1 MSSYAGVWDRRFAC
15 PVIYMKEKQV
25 GFWIGLLHRLSGKKP
40 QPKEL
45 PDCNNRRLAIA
56 PGVRASAHD
65 DGLALLHIS
74 TGRVFLSNQTG
85 LRIWQGVVSGLT
97 ADAISEEISRDWGV
111 GWEVVRRDTSSFIF
125 ELERRGLVIR
135 RVA

>member
-1 MSSYAGVWDRRFAC
+1 
-15 PVIYMKEKQV
+15 MKGKQES
-25 GFWIGLLHRLSGKKP
+25 GFWIGLWRRFSGKGP
-40 QPKEL
+40 RREES
-45 PDCNNRRLAIA
+45 PDCNTRDHNRDNRRLAIA

-85 LRIWQGVVSGLT
+85 LRIWQGVVAGLT

-135 RVA
+135 KAA

>member
-1 MSSYAGVWDRRFAC
+1 MRD
-15 PVIYMKEKQV
+15 MKGKQET
-25 GFWIGLLHRLSGKKP
+25 GFWIGLLHRLSGKGP
-40 QPKEL
+40 RREEF
-45 PDCNNRRLAIA
+45 PDCNTRNNNCDNRRLAIA
-56 PGVRASAHD
+56 PGVRASVHD

-97 ADAISEEISRDWGV
+97 TDAISEEISRDWGL

>member
-1 MSSYAGVWDRRFAC
+1 
-15 PVIYMKEKQV
+15 MKVKQES
-25 GFWIGLLHRLSGKKP
+25 GFWIGLLHRLSGKRP
-40 QPKEL
+40 RRKEF
-45 PDCNNRRLAIA
+45 PDRGTPDNNCGNRRLAIA
-56 PGVRASAHD
+56 PDVRASAHD

-85 LRIWQGVVSGLT
+85 LRIWQGVVAGLT
-97 ADAISEEISRDWGV
+97 ADAISEEISRDWGI

>member
-1 MSSYAGVWDRRFAC
+1 
-15 PVIYMKEKQV
+15 MKRKQES
-25 GFWIGLLHRLSGKKP
+25 GFWIGLLHRLFGKGR
-40 QPKEL
+40 QRREL
-45 PDCNNRRLAIA
+45 PDNCNNRRLAIA

-97 ADAISEEISRDWGV
+97 ADAISAEISRDWGV

>member
-1 MSSYAGVWDRRFAC
+1 MSSYSGVVGQA
-15 PVIYMKEKQV
+15 KQV
-25 GFWIGLLHRLSGKKP
+25 GFWIGLLHRLSGKGR
-40 QPKEL
+40 QRREL
-45 PDCNNRRLAIA
+45 PDCNTPDNYCNNRRLAIA

-74 TGRVFLSNQTG
+74 SGRVFLSNQTG
-85 LRIWQGVVSGLT
+85 LRIWQGVVAGLT
-97 ADAISEEISRDWGV
+97 ADAISEEISRDWGI

-135 RVA
+135 RAA